1 MTTGGGKG
9 LIGSLLH
16 GLQVLDMFE
25 RERTEIGI
33 GEMAEQLGLH
43 RSTTSR
49 LAATLAAAGYLQPAG
64 EPGRYRLSGRLAAL
78 GELAA
83 DSTDVRQTAMPYLG
97 DLVQELGET
106 GHLGVLEGTEA
117 VTIGVVDGWQTVRMH
132 SWVGKRS
139 PAHCSSM
146 GKALLAGLSAAEFA
160 ARYPGR
166 RLEARTSHTI
176 TDTGEL
182 TRHLAE
188 VRERGYAV
196 DRQEL
201 EPHLCCVAG
210 PVFDRTGAVVASI
223 SVSGPDS
230 RVDDTAIPA
239 IAAAVC
245 QTADRISDR
254 LGAPRSRQEWG
265 IRDGAAVP
273 GDGKGDPETGTAVRS
288 RAQAAAR
295 RGSSPAPVR
304 ARRGSSR

>member
-1 MTTGGGKG
+1 MTTGAGKG
-9 LIGSLLH
+9 LIGSLQH
-16 GLQVLDMFE
+16 GLQILDMFE
-25 RERTEIGI
+25 RERPEIGI
-33 GEMAEQLGLH
+33 GEMAEQLSLH

-83 DSTDVRQTAMPYLG
+83 AGADVRRTALPYLRS
-97 DLVQELGET
+97 LVQELGET

-166 RLEARTSHTI
+166 RLEARTDRTI
-176 TDTGEL
+176 TDTREL
-182 TRHLAE
+182 TRQLAD
-188 VRERGYAV
+188 VRGRGYAM

-210 PVFDRTGAVVASI
+210 PVFDRTGIVVASI

-230 RVDDTAIPA
+230 RIDDATIPA

-245 QTADRISDR
+245 QTADQISDR
-254 LGAPRSRQEWG
+254 LGAPRSRPEWG
-265 IRDGAAVP
+265 SP
-273 GDGKGDPETGTAVRS
+273 PTGELT
-288 RAQAAAR
+288 
-295 RGSSPAPVR
+295 GSQV
-304 ARRGSSR
+304 

>member
-1 MTTGGGKG
+1 MTGAGKG
-9 LIGSLLH
+9 LIGSLQH
-16 GLQVLDMFE
+16 GLQILDMFE
-25 RERTEIGI
+25 RERPEIGI

-49 LAATLAAAGYLQPAG
+49 LAATLAAAGYLRPAG

-83 DSTDVRQTAMPYLG
+83 AGADVRRTALPYLRS
-97 DLVQELGET
+97 LVQELGET

-166 RLEARTSHTI
+166 RLAARTDRTI
-176 TDTGEL
+176 TDTREL
-182 TRHLAE
+182 TRQLAD
-188 VRERGYAV
+188 VRGRGYAV

-210 PVFDRTGAVVASI
+210 PVFDRTGIVVASI

-230 RVDDTAIPA
+230 RIDDATIPA

-245 QTADRISDR
+245 QTADQISDR
-254 LGAPRSRQEWG
+254 LGAPRSRPEWG
-265 IRDGAAVP
+265 SP
-273 GDGKGDPETGTAVRS
+273 PTGELT
-288 RAQAAAR
+288 
-295 RGSSPAPVR
+295 GSQV
-304 ARRGSSR
+304 

>member
-1 MTTGGGKG
+1 VTTDTGRG

-16 GLQVLDMFE
+16 GLEILDMYE
-25 RERTEIGI
+25 RDRPEIGI
-33 GEMAEQLGLH
+33 GEMAQQLGLH

-49 LAATLAAAGYLQPAG
+49 LAATLAVAGYLESAG

-83 DSTDVRQTAMPYLG
+83 AAGDLRRAALPYLQG
-97 DLVQELGET
+97 LVRELGET

-117 VTIGVVDGWQTVRMH
+117 VTIEVVDGWQTVRMH

-166 RLEARTSHTI
+166 RLAARTDRTI
-176 TDTGEL
+176 TDTREL
-182 TRHLAE
+182 TTHLAE
-188 VRERGYAV
+188 VRNHGYAV

-210 PVFDRTGAVVASI
+210 PVFDRTGTVVASI

-230 RVDDTAIPA
+230 RIDDTTTAA

-245 QTADRISDR
+245 RTAGEISAR
-254 LGAPRSRQEWG
+254 LGAPRSIPEW
-265 IRDGAAVP
+265 
-273 GDGKGDPETGTAVRS
+273 RS
-288 RAQAAAR
+288 PPAGELA
-295 RGSSPAPVR
+295 GSQV
-304 ARRGSSR
+304 

>member
-1 MTTGGGKG
+1 MTTGAGKG
-9 LIGSLLH
+9 LIGSLQH
-16 GLQVLDMFE
+16 GLQILDMFE
-25 RERTEIGI
+25 RERPEIGI

-83 DSTDVRQTAMPYLG
+83 SGADVRRTALPYLR
-97 DLVQELGET
+97 DLVQGLGET

-146 GKALLAGLSAAEFA
+146 GKALLAGLPAAELA

-166 RLEARTSHTI
+166 RLEARTDRTI
-176 TDTGEL
+176 TDTREL
-182 TRHLAE
+182 TTHLAE
-188 VRERGYAV
+188 VRNHGYAV

-210 PVFDRTGAVVASI
+210 PVFDRTGTVVASI

-230 RVDDTAIPA
+230 RIDDTTIPA

-245 QTADRISDR
+245 RTASEISAR
-254 LGAPRSRQEWG
+254 LGAPRSIPEW
-265 IRDGAAVP
+265 RSP
-273 GDGKGDPETGTAVRS
+273 PTGELT
-288 RAQAAAR
+288 
-295 RGSSPAPVR
+295 GSQV
-304 ARRGSSR
+304 

>member
-1 MTTGGGKG
+1 MTTEAGKG

-16 GLQVLDMFE
+16 GLQILDMFE
-25 RERTEIGI
+25 RERPEIGI

-78 GELAA
+78 GDLAVA
-83 DSTDVRQTAMPYLG
+83 EADVRRTALPYLQ

-106 GHLGVLEGTEA
+106 GHLGILEGTEA

-146 GKALLAGLSAAEFA
+146 GKALLAGLSPAEFA

-166 RLEARTSHTI
+166 RLEARTDRTI
-176 TDTGEL
+176 TDPRDL

-196 DRQEL
+196 DHQEL

-210 PVFDRTGAVVASI
+210 PVFDRTGTVVASI

-230 RVDDTAIPA
+230 RIDDTTIPA
-239 IAAAVC
+239 IAAAVGR
-245 QTADRISDR
+245 TAAEISAR
-254 LGAPRSRQEWG
+254 LGAPRDIPEWG
-265 IRDGAAVP
+265 RPNSCAP
-273 GDGKGDPETGTAVRS
+273 GLAQS
-288 RAQAAAR
+288 RL
-295 RGSSPAPVR
+295 S
-304 ARRGSSR
+304 

>member
-1 MTTGGGKG
+1 MTGAGKG
-9 LIGSLLH
+9 LIGSLQH
-16 GLQVLDMFE
+16 GLQILDMFE
-25 RERTEIGI
+25 RERPEIGI

-83 DSTDVRQTAMPYLG
+83 AGADVRRAALPYLQN
-97 DLVQELGET
+97 LVQELGET

-146 GKALLAGLSAAEFA
+146 GKALLAGLPAAEFA

-166 RLEARTSHTI
+166 RLEARTDRTI
-176 TDTGEL
+176 TDTREL
-182 TRHLAE
+182 ATHLAE
-188 VRERGYAV
+188 VRNHGYAL

-210 PVFDRTGAVVASI
+210 PVFDRTGIVVASI

-230 RVDDTAIPA
+230 RIDDATIPA
-239 IAAAVC
+239 ITAAVC
-245 QTADRISDR
+245 QTADQISDR
-254 LGAPRSRQEWG
+254 LGAPRSRPEWESETARQFPVTG
-265 IRDGAAVP
+265 RTGAP
-273 GDGKGDPETGTAVRS
+273 
-288 RAQAAAR
+288 
-295 RGSSPAPVR
+295 
-304 ARRGSSR
+304 

>member
-1 MTTGGGKG
+1 MATGAGKG
-9 LIGSLLH
+9 LIGSLQH
-16 GLQVLDMFE
+16 GLQILDMFE
-25 RERTEIGI
+25 RERPEIGI

-83 DSTDVRQTAMPYLG
+83 AGADVRRTALPYLQ

-117 VTIGVVDGWQTVRMH
+117 VTVGVVDGWQTVRMH

-160 ARYPGR
+160 ARYPGG
-166 RLEARTSHTI
+166 RLEARTDRTI
-176 TDTGEL
+176 TGTREL
-182 TRHLAE
+182 TTHLAE
-188 VRERGYAV
+188 VRNHGYAV

-210 PVFDRTGAVVASI
+210 PVFDRTGTVVASI

-230 RVDDTAIPA
+230 RIDDTTIPA
-239 IAAAVC
+239 IASAVC
-245 QTADRISDR
+245 QTADLISDR
-254 LGAPRSRQEWG
+254 LGAPRSR
-265 IRDGAAVP
+265 P
-273 GDGKGDPETGTAVRS
+273 GWESET
-288 RAQAAAR
+288 AR
-295 RGSSPAPVR
+295 QFPRTGRTRTP
-304 ARRGSSR
+304 

>member
-1 MTTGGGKG
+1 MTTDAGKG

-16 GLQVLDMFE
+16 GLQILDMFE
-25 RERTEIGI
+25 RGRPEIGI

-49 LAATLAAAGYLQPAG
+49 LAATLAAAGYLQLAG
-64 EPGRYRLSGRLAAL
+64 EPGRYRLSGRLTAL

-83 DSTDVRQTAMPYLG
+83 AEADVRRTALPYLQN
-97 DLVQELGET
+97 LVQELGET
-106 GHLGVLEGTEA
+106 GHLGILEGTEA

-146 GKALLAGLSAAEFA
+146 GKALLAGLSPAEFA

-166 RLEARTSHTI
+166 RLEARTDRTI
-176 TDTGEL
+176 TDTREL

-188 VRERGYAV
+188 VRDRGYAV

-210 PVFDRTGAVVASI
+210 PVFDRTGTVVASI

-230 RVDDTAIPA
+230 RIDDPAIPG
-239 IAAAVC
+239 IAVAVC
-245 QTADRISDR
+245 RTAAQISAR
-254 LGAPRSRQEWG
+254 LGAPRDIPEWTLPEPDSHG
-265 IRDGAAVP
+265 ASAAV
-273 GDGKGDPETGTAVRS
+273 GR
-288 RAQAAAR
+288 
-295 RGSSPAPVR
+295 
-304 ARRGSSR
+304 